1 MYSGSN
7 PLETSIYSTSNIL
20 IIIFKKNIFLFCI
33 LFILSD
39 NINAQK
45 TEESDTIKIFSWNIQ
60 MLPDLYSP
68 IVKYVRKK
76 QKLRLPEIIKYLD
89 SAKFDIVILQEVFDL
104 QAIHKLNKNLKSSYP
119 FIQKPIKKGRGV
131 HISNGIMILSKY
143 NIKYIDNIPFSKVDG
158 IEKMAKKSCVIV
170 SVEINNKNLLVAG
183 THLNSTSQKE
193 RNKQYHKIKD
203 YIIDEYKSDS
213 NAFILAGDFNTDY
226 RSKAFS
232 SMLTLFDMKCSG
244 FKNDTI
250 PPITFSSSNY
260 WNKSRSDNYNV
271 WIDFI
276 LHDLNN
282 YYEFVNQ
289 KINKPYMMYKEKKM
303 DLADHYGIE
312 LQIIAK

>member
-33 LFILSD
+33 LFLLSD

-45 TEESDTIKIFSWNIQ
+45 IEESDTIKIVSWNIQ
-60 MLPDLYSP
+60 MLPDFYSP

-76 QKLRLPEIIKYLD
+76 QKLRLPKIIKYLD

-104 QAIHKLNKNLKSSYP
+104 QAIHKLNKNLKSTYP

-131 HISNGIMILSKY
+131 RISNGIMILSKY
-143 NIKYIDNIPFSKVDG
+143 NIKYIDNIPFSKVKG
-158 IEKMAKKSCVIV
+158 IEKMAEESCVIV

-232 SMLTLFDMKCSG
+232 SMLTLFDLKCSS
-244 FKNDTI
+244 FKNDTT
-250 PPITFSSSNY
+250 PLITFSSSNY

-282 YYEFVNQ
+282 HYKFVNQ
-289 KINKPYMMYKEKKM
+289 KINKPYIMYKEKKM